1 MISWPLGSIEGSLSW
16 KCQEHR
22 NGLADCLGKEIIFHK
37 DLVLET
43 LQLLWN
49 FYMPHFGGFKP
60 PIWNIWMPIGRSFPQ
75 SIPIEELNHLSYHVV
90 IRNWADQKAH
100 ADGLYFWIA
109 AERKIWEQAPRV
121 CSFSISS
128 EIESLFQKKLNPLL
142 MVNIL
147 FFIKPAVVKNTMLFI
162 LMPEAKSK
170 DTSSYKNRYLW
181 VFYVSKY
188 WLFQEKRKWRCQIAH
203 SKQSRKP
210 WLKVGQQTYVQPQ
223 TQKSE

>member
-1 MISWPLGSIEGSLSW
+1 M
-16 KCQEHR
+16 
-22 NGLADCLGKEIIFHK
+22 FHK
-37 DLVLET
+37 VLQT

-49 FYMPHFGGFKP
+49 FYIPHFGGFKP
-60 PIWNIWMPIGRSFPQ
+60 PIWNIWMQIEKSFPQ
-75 SIPIEELNHLSYHVV
+75 SIPIEELNHLSYRVV

-100 ADGLYFWIA
+100 ADGSFFWIA

-121 CSFSISS
+121 YSFSISS
-128 EIESLFQKKLNPLL
+128 EIESSFQKKLNPLL